1 MVLHPN
7 IVIKTPICTA
17 EERQAIITGL
27 RNHKQFSRRN
37 AQQTYLCFGMIFD
50 EDDHLYTGRKMGNVI
65 RYCNYKQSHSID
77 GKIEDAVKDKVR
89 ELFSYTDESF
99 YQRFAVLD
107 RANKPDLE
115 AELSREQ
122 KKLDQIINQQANFV
136 RNLSRIS
143 SDAFDPEAIEKASL
157 NLKTDLFMA
166 NKRITDV
173 KNEIAE
179 ADAVAE
185 RVASFLTIKE
195 RFIDVSTATI
205 TFAGGNY

>member
-1 MVLHPN
+1 MH
-7 IVIKTPICTA
+7 
-17 EERQAIITGL
+17 
-27 RNHKQFSRRN
+27 
-37 AQQTYLCFGMIFD
+37 
-50 EDDHLYTGRKMGNVI
+50 
-65 RYCNYKQSHSID
+65 
-77 GKIEDAVKDKVR
+77 
-89 ELFSYTDESF
+89 
-99 YQRFAVLD
+99 
-107 RANKPDLE
+107 
-115 AELSREQ
+115 
-122 KKLDQIINQQANFV
+122 QIINQQANFV

-195 RFIDVSTATI
+195 RFIDVLNGNDNIRWRELLIALDTRIQIIALFTMGP
-205 TFAGGNY
+205 FAWVIILYEGMYDNFPCSLTYPSIACFAYGR